1 MVVESRTAVYHCS
14 LLKQHLGPSSRKLPS
29 LDRIISSN
37 IKAVGFSVFTDE
49 TSGFSIRIFLFA
61 VFNQSAVGGLV
72 VSQFLC
78 RIGAAHGFGTE
89 CLEAVQLIGAPVKTR
104 FH

>member
-1 MVVESRTAVYHCS
+1 MP
-14 LLKQHLGPSSRKLPS
+14 L

-37 IKAVGFSVFTDE
+37 ITPVVFSVFTDE
-49 TSGFSIRIFLFA
+49 TSGFSRRIFLFA